1 MAQLPHSPPPAID
14 HPPANNV
21 KVKVYYTF
29 KGNATTCLCTFETS
43 FKNIKSKKLLQIPL
57 KRCLLAVCSSCPD
70 MLSGPHED
78 CAVYTASFEES
89 ELSTKYNHSVTS
101 NRGSPVDKVIW
112 EGHGLMSW
120 ILDDTSQHELYATGK
135 VGPPSG
141 AYEHTV
147 EVILQLQP
155 TIKMSKSAFYDNLS
169 RESKPSVNSSPPS
182 NPRLTAPIP
191 IHPQHYTQR
200 KRSDDQNLVRRYY
213 EHREQPPPVS
223 LPSLTQSLPP
233 YPSHHDNHHPSSQ
246 QEQKMARM
254 ERNQRLQSEHY
265 YDNPESQH
273 RRHRISPPTTYQTR
287 PPSHQPRDRY
297 PYPPYPPQG
306 EGSAQYD
313 RLAWRDEG
321 PWLRITDSQQP
332 PYANPSKSND
342 IPAYE
347 ARHPM
352 PPSAPP
358 PPRSPSTASATSDRS
373 STEYH
378 HQQHDQPHMENN
390 NAMKHPR
397 LIRASTAAPASES
410 NLYPYRLPLGK
421 TIHHTRRKKRDTK
434 PPNANELRTIVEL
447 EKDDHGDYK
456 LPVEVDSW
464 TVISL
469 GKVIWDKPAFHNQR
483 YIYPV
488 GYVVKKWYRS
498 MIDPHRDTQYIC
510 SILDGGNEPLFR
522 LQADDNPKEVFQGQT
537 PTSVWTIAV
546 RRAFAVR
553 NMEYGH
559 NPVGPDFFGLRKN
572 TIAKMIQDLPNA
584 DKCRNYVWQMFEIG
598 RSKQGRG
605 TKRPQA
611 TLADDVIHQHQFE
624 QSVAR
629 GPIGRIRSVKLNT
642 SPGDANSTLYPTRS
656 DTDIQQE
663 DDEEDEMDED
673 E

>member
-1 MAQLPHSPPPAID
+1 
-14 HPPANNV
+14 
-21 KVKVYYTF
+21 
-29 KGNATTCLCTFETS
+29 
-43 FKNIKSKKLLQIPL
+43 
-57 KRCLLAVCSSCPD
+57 
-70 MLSGPHED
+70 MLSGPNDD

-89 ELSTKYNHSVTS
+89 DLSTKYNNSVTS
-101 NRGSPVDKVIW
+101 NRGSPVDKAIW

-155 TIKMSKSAFYDNLS
+155 SVKMSKSAFYENLS
-169 RESKPSVNSSPPS
+169 RESKPPVHHSSSPPPS

-191 IHPQHYTQR
+191 IHPQQPSAYNEYDQR
-200 KRSDDQNLVRRYY
+200 KRSDDQKLVRRYY
-213 EHREQPPPVS
+213 EHREQPPVS
-223 LPSLTQSLPP
+223 LPSLTQSVPAYPP
-233 YPSHHDNHHPSSQ
+233 HHDSHHPSSQ

-254 ERNQRLQSEHY
+254 ERNQRLRSVDHSPY
-265 YDNPESQH
+265 YDNPEPQH

-287 PPSHQPRDRY
+287 PSHPSSSPHQSRDRY
-297 PYPPYPPQG
+297 PYPSYPPQG
-306 EGSAQYD
+306 EASAQYD

-321 PWLRITDSQQP
+321 PWLRISDPQQQQQP
-332 PYANPSKSND
+332 PYANTSKPKD
-342 IPAYE
+342 LPAYE

-352 PPSAPP
+352 PPSV

-373 STEYH
+373 STDYQQQQQQ
-378 HQQHDQPHMENN
+378 QQHDNPHMENN
-390 NAMKHPR
+390 NNNHAMKHPR
-397 LIRASTAAPASES
+397 LIRASATAPASES

-447 EKDDHGDYK
+447 EKDDHGNYK

-629 GPIGRIRSVKLNT
+629 GPIGRIRSVKLNSST
-642 SPGDANSTLYPTRS
+642 GPSDANPALYPMRGDA
-656 DTDIQQE
+656 DHQHDEE